1 MRQTLFTRLTA
12 LLFGKRSRVSKT
24 CSAADMVLSIP
35 KRDRTDEEWLFNA
48 EQSLSDVTETHRA
61 EMHMTGVG
69 FRGLRQKLSVMVD
82 TVDASESP
90 IIVAGKLI
98 EDEDL
103 FDGSAMVP
111 GPFQDTTIGGEA
123 DFLFAETDASD
134 DEARYAA

>member
-24 CSAADMVLSIP
+24 HSAADMVMSIP
-35 KRDRTDEEWLFNA
+35 SRDRTDDAWLFDA
-48 EQSLSDVTETHRA
+48 EQSLSDVRDAHRA

-69 FRGLRQKLSVMVD
+69 FRGLRQRLSVMTD
-82 TVDASESP
+82 ALDASESP

-103 FDGSAMVP
+103 FDGSEMVP
-111 GPFQDTTIGGEA
+111 GPFQDTTIGGET
-123 DFLFAETDASD
+123 DFLFAEADASED
-134 DEARYAA
+134 KARFAA